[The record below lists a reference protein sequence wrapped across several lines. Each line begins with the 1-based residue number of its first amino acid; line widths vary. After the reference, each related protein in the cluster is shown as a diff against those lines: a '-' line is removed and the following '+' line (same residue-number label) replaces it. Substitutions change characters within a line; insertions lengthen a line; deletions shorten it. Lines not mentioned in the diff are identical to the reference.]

1 MVCDI
6 CKKNPAT
13 IHIQEIAGNEKKN
26 LHLCQECAQKK
37 AQEDSSFQALNLAEV
52 LYNISN
58 QLNPEDVQSNPDTEH
73 SGIFCASCGWDYAS
87 FRKTGR
93 LGCPDCY
100 QAFYDTL
107 KSAIGAMHRGTTH
120 TGKLP
125 SAFTGTMPGK
135 NTVNAA
141 VLRKELEKLQ
151 NSLNAAV
158 AAEEFERAVILRDK
172 ISELKERIAGGDDK

>member
-1 MVCDI
+1 MLCDI

-13 IHIQEIAGNEKKN
+13 IHIQEIAGNEKKT

-58 QLNPEDVQSNPDTEH
+58 QLNPENAQPKPDTEH
-73 SGIFCASCGWDYAS
+73 SGIFCATCGWDYAS

-120 TGKLP
+120 TGKIP
-125 SAFTGTMPGK
+125 AAFTGTMPGK
-135 NTVNAA
+135 SEANFAI
-141 VLRKELEKLQ
+141 LRKELEKLQ
-151 NSLNAAV
+151 SSLNAAV
-158 AAEEFERAVILRDK
+158 ADEEFERAVILRDK
-172 ISELKERIAGGDDK
+172 INELKEQLAGGESK

>member
-1 MVCDI
+1 MLCDI

-13 IHIQEIAGNEKKN
+13 IHIQEIAGNEKKT
-26 LHLCQECAQKK
+26 LHLCQSCAQKK

-52 LYNISN
+52 IYNITN
-58 QLNPEDVQSNPDTEH
+58 QLQTENPQPKPEPEH

-107 KSAIGAMHRGTTH
+107 KSVIGAMHRGTTQ
-120 TGKLP
+120 TGKIPAAFSGPLP
-125 SAFTGTMPGK
+125 EKIAA
-135 NTVNAA
+135 NVA

-151 NSLNAAV
+151 KSLTIAV
-158 AAEEFERAVILRDK
+158 SNEEFERAAILRDK
-172 ISELKERIAGGDDK
+172 ISELKEQLAGGETR

>member
-58 QLNPEDVQSNPDTEH
+58 QLSPGNVQPNPDTEH
-73 SGIFCASCGWDYAS
+73 SGIFCPSCGWD
-87 FRKTGR
+87 
-93 LGCPDCY
+93 
-100 QAFYDTL
+100 
-107 KSAIGAMHRGTTH
+107 
-120 TGKLP
+120 
-125 SAFTGTMPGK
+125 
-135 NTVNAA
+135 
-141 VLRKELEKLQ
+141 
-151 NSLNAAV
+151 
-158 AAEEFERAVILRDK
+158 
-172 ISELKERIAGGDDK
+172 

>member
-1 MVCDI
+1 MLCDI

-13 IHIQEIAGNEKKN
+13 IHIQEIAGKEKKT

-37 AQEDSSFQALNLAEV
+37 AQEDSTFQALNLAEV

-58 QLNPEDVQSNPDTEH
+58 QLNPENVLHKPEKEEH
-73 SGIFCASCGWDYAS
+73 PGIFCASCGWDYAS

-120 TGKLP
+120 TGKIP
-125 SAFTGTMPGK
+125 AAFSGTIPGK
-135 NTVNAA
+135 SEINFAII
-141 VLRKELEKLQ
+141 RKELEKLQ
-151 NSLNAAV
+151 KSLNAAV
-158 AAEEFERAVILRDK
+158 ASENFERAAILRDK
-172 ISELKERIAGGDDK
+172 INELKEQLGGEKK